1 MNNMSTGDNVQE
13 PAAASRYSPSSHS
26 VADKVVS
33 ASDDALCE
41 EFAAVKPKNQPGPA
55 PPGHIYFVIGGQPS
69 TITESETKRQFVEV
83 YISPDSNH
91 VLVVLKISVFSAD
104 TLCFDVVCWS
114 QP

>member
-41 EFAAVKPKNQPGPA
+41 EFAAVKPKNQPGLAWPQR
-55 PPGHIYFVIGGQPS
+55 GTYTLS
-69 TITESETKRQFVEV
+69 
-83 YISPDSNH
+83 
-91 VLVVLKISVFSAD
+91 LVVNPL
-104 TLCFDVVCWS
+104 L
-114 QP
+114 